1 MTIVTNPN
9 EVLWTQRYRPKRVED
24 TILPASTKAI
34 FQKMVDDNNVQNLL
48 LTGKPGTGKTTVAI
62 AMLEEIGADYIVIN
76 GSLKNGIDVLRVE
89 IANFASAISF
99 SGGRKFVIIDEAD
112 YLNPNSV
119 QPALRNFIEEFS
131 SNCGFIFTCNF
142 KNRIISP
149 LRSRFSEIDF
159 TIPKEETQQLALQ
172 FFKRVQAIL
181 GEERVEFDK
190 AAVVKVIQKHFPDFR
205 RILGELQ
212 SYAATGRID
221 DGITADI
228 KGESIDELFV
238 LMKAKKYTEMR
249 KWVAVNSDSDASEL
263 FRAIYDAM
271 VTKIELKSQPGAI
284 VVLGEYQYKHSFVAD
299 PEINL
304 MAMCVEL
311 MMECSFV

>member
-172 FFKRVQAIL
+172 FFKRVQVIL
-181 GEERVEFDK
+181 SEERVEFDK
-190 AAVVKVIQKHFPDFR
+190 AAVVKVIQKYFPDFR
-205 RILGELQ
+205 RIIGELQ

-221 DGITADI
+221 DGVTADI

-263 FRAIYDAM
+263 FRAIYDAA
-271 VTKIELKSQPGAI
+271 VEKVELKSLPGVI
-284 VVLGEYQYKHSFVAD
+284 VTLGEYQYKHAFVAD
-299 PEINL
+299 PEINI
-304 MAMCVEL
+304 MACITEI
-311 MMECSFV
+311 MMEADIK

>member
-119 QPALRNFIEEFS
+119 QPALRNFIEDFS

-172 FFKRVQAIL
+172 FFKRVQVIL
-181 GEERVEFDK
+181 SEERVEFDK

-205 RILGELQ
+205 RIIGELQ

-221 DGITADI
+221 DGVTADI

-263 FRAIYDAM
+263 FRAIYDAA
-271 VTKIELKSQPGAI
+271 VEKVELKSLPGVI
-284 VVLGEYQYKHSFVAD
+284 VTLGEYQYKHSFVAD
-299 PEINL
+299 PEINI
-304 MAMCVEL
+304 MACITEI
-311 MMECSFV
+311 MMEADIK